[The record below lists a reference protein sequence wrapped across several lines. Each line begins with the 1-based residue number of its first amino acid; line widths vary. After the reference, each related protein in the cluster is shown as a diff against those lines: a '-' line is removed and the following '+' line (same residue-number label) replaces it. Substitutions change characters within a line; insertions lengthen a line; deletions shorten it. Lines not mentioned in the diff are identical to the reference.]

1 MWPELIS
8 TDLRKQTPELAI
20 PVYFFE
26 GIYDYTV
33 SYTLAK
39 SYYQGL
45 KAPVKGFYT
54 FAQSAHSTMFEE
66 PEKMQ
71 QILRED
77 VLAGTNRLADAD

>member
-1 MWPELIS
+1 MLA
-8 TDLRKQTPELAI
+8 TDLSEQVTDLKI
-20 PVYFFE
+20 PVYFLH

-39 SYYQGL
+39 AYFDKI

-54 FAQSAHSTMFEE
+54 FERSAHSPLFEE

-71 QILRED
+71 HILKED
-77 VLAGTNRLADAD
+77 VLSGSNNLAGSK